1 MKIRLKSYWYV
12 LWVLLPFVGIA
23 QESER
28 CMVFY
33 SEESTDFEHW
43 MKATQHSSFE
53 LEERMDFNI
62 PMIFHIVHNGDV
74 LNSIGNTSAASVYAQ
89 IETLNEDFNKK
100 LGSNGHNDHPDGG
113 ALSINFCPAKVD
125 PDGNVL
131 EEFGINRIKKNKPKW
146 STSEIRNELMPEVY
160 WDPSRYLN
168 VYVVEI
174 ATSGL
179 TRFLGFAQ
187 FPSSSNLTG
196 LSSDQGEETTDAIVL
211 HNAIVGNHE
220 KVPNFGLMNE
230 NNLGRV
236 ATHEIGHWLGL
247 IHIWGDG
254 DCEADDFCSDTPKAS
269 DPNNDCLE
277 NQSCGELDMIENYMD
292 YTPDACMNIFTNDQV
307 ARMLTVLQNAP
318 RRKSLNTSDVCREPL
333 NQSFFDNK
341 ITIGPNPV
349 QGEFSVNFDY
359 SEELSNAFELS
370 VDLFST
376 DGRRLF
382 SALRKVDNLTFKLDV
397 PEGIYFLQLA
407 YEDFTKTFK
416 ILVIE

>member
-1 MKIRLKSYWYV
+1 M
-12 LWVLLPFVGIA
+12 PFVGVA
-23 QESER
+23 QDADRCAVFHTEESE
-28 CMVFY
+28 VF
-33 SEESTDFEHW
+33 EKW
-43 MKATQHSSFE
+43 MLSHQSPSSE

-74 LNSIGNTSAASVYAQ
+74 LNSIGNTSAESVYAQ

-100 LGSNGHNDHPDGG
+100 LGSNGYNDHPDGG
-113 ALSINFCPAKVD
+113 SLSINFCPAKVD

-131 EEFGINRIKKNKPKW
+131 AEFGINRIKRDKPKW

-187 FPSSSNLTG
+187 FPSSSNLSG
-196 LSSDQGEETTDAIVL
+196 LNTNQGGETTDAIVL

-220 KVPNFGLMNE
+220 KVPNFGLMND

-254 DCEADDFCSDTPKAS
+254 DCDADDFCFDTPIAS

-277 NQSCGELDMIENYMD
+277 NQSCGEVDMIENYMD
-292 YTPDACMNIFTNDQV
+292 YTPDACMNIFTNDQA
-307 ARMLTVLQNAP
+307 ARMVTVLRNAP

-349 QGEFSVNFDY
+349 QGEFTIYFNY
-359 SEELSNAFELS
+359 SEELSNAFELG
-370 VDLFST
+370 VNLFST
-376 DGRRLF
+376 DGKRLF
-382 SALRKVDNLTFKLDV
+382 NTSRKVDDLNFNVDL
-397 PEGIYFLQLA
+397 PGGIYFLQVT
-407 YEDFTKTFK
+407 YEDFSKTFK
-416 ILVIE
+416 LLAIE

>member
-1 MKIRLKSYWYV
+1 MC
-12 LWVLLPFVGIA
+12 LLPILGTA
-23 QESER
+23 QETER
-28 CMVFY
+28 CKVFY
-33 SEESTDFEHW
+33 SEDSADFEQW
-43 MKATQHSSFE
+43 MQANQSTPTE

-74 LNSIGNTSAASVYAQ
+74 LNSIGNTSAESVYAQ
-89 IETLNEDFNKK
+89 IETLNEDFNRK
-100 LGSNGHNDHPDGG
+100 LGSNGYNDHPDG
-113 ALSINFCPAKVD
+113 ASLSINFCPAKVD

-131 EEFGINRIKKNKPKW
+131 QEFGINRIQRNKPKW
-146 STSEIRNELMPEVY
+146 STSEIRNELMQEVY

-187 FPSSSNLTG
+187 FPSSSNLSG
-196 LSSDQGEETTDAIVL
+196 LNNDQGGASTDAIVL
-211 HNAIVGNHE
+211 HNAVVGNHE
-220 KVPNFGLMNE
+220 KVPNFGLLNE

-254 DCEADDFCSDTPKAS
+254 DCDADDFCSDTPNAS
-269 DPNNDCLE
+269 DPNNSCLE
-277 NQSCGELDMIENYMD
+277 NQSCGEIDMIENYMD
-292 YTPDACMNIFTNDQV
+292 YSPDACMNIFTNDQV
-307 ARMLTVLQNAP
+307 ARMITVLRNAP
-318 RRKSLNTSDVCREPL
+318 RRKSLNTSNVCREPI

-349 QGEFSVNFDY
+349 QGEFFINFNY
-359 SEELSNAFELS
+359 SEDLSNAFALG
-370 VDLFST
+370 VNLFDTQGKSIFNT
-376 DGRRLF
+376 
-382 SALRKVDNLTFKLDV
+382 SRKVDDLSFNIDV
-397 PEGIYFLQLA
+397 PAGIYFVQVS
-407 YEDFTKTFK
+407 YEDFAKSFK